1 MAFVATAEKS
11 QKKCL
16 ENMTLIKNIEIDDN
30 KRDGKYE
37 KKRWSWNI
45 FDLKVEKSVWKII

>member
-16 ENMTLIKNIEIDDN
+16 ENMTLSSSSRLENLSNQYAALRITLNNNCILHADIKFI
-30 KRDGKYE
+30 R
-37 KKRWSWNI
+37 
-45 FDLKVEKSVWKII
+45 